1 MKMLTYGTHWL
12 CVEPI
17 LLFTHECRPV
27 HRSNTIVK
35 FVDAITVIGLIATM
49 RKLTEKG
56 YSTRSHDALK
66 LTCCSTSL
74 WWDGEK
80 EAHITSS
87 TWMGWLSS
95 VSPVSSSWGPTSCP
109 GPPTS
114 PAWSRKLTSGSSSWR
129 CWRRTTWTF
138 TTGQLRVSQQNLSGP
153 IRYGSCSVSERKTLQ
168 LQIN

>member
-1 MKMLTYGTHWL
+1 MLTHGTHWL

-17 LLFTHECRPV
+17 PLFTHECRPV
-27 HRSNTIVK
+27 RRSNTIVK
-35 FVDAITVIGLIATM
+35 FVDDITVIGLIATM

-74 WWDGEK
+74 WWEGEK

-95 VSPVSSSWGPTSCP
+95 VSPVSSSWGPTSFP
-109 GPPTS
+109 GLVKK
-114 PAWSRKLTSGSSSWR
+114 AHSGSSSWG

-138 TTGQLRVSQQNLSGP
+138 TTVQLRVSQQNLSGSGMEAAQSLNA
-153 IRYGSCSVSERKTLQ
+153 RHYSSRWKL
-168 LQIN
+168 